1 MPATAAKHE
10 YTRLE
15 TIRLLGISE
24 RRLRKWEQLGLVEP
38 AEMYHFHGLIAL
50 RTLVRLEAA
59 KLPVAK
65 IQRAVVA
72 VRQKLSVGTGIPLT
86 EFRLYS
92 EGNRIRVQLG
102 GQKMESE
109 SGQLLLDFGEA
120 ELERLVALPMPRIQ
134 EDEADL
140 KRRHR
145 EAETW
150 FLRGVEMEQTGTPI
164 DEVVDAYMIAI
175 SLDPKLAAAMV
186 NLGTIHFTA
195 QRFEKA
201 EKYYARALEAN
212 PKYPLAHFNMGNLW
226 DERGERAKA
235 REHYLRAVELDA
247 RYADAHYN
255 LALLYQAAGESMKAM
270 GHWRTYLKLDPRSQ
284 WAEVARRELDRLYS
298 SAVVKGGGGR
308 VVALAE
314 RIPS

>member
-15 TIRLLGISE
+15 TRRLLGITE
-24 RRLRKWEQLGLVEP
+24 RRLRKWEELGLVEP
-38 AEMYHFHGLIAL
+38 ADVYHFHGLIEL
-50 RTLVRLEAA
+50 RTLIRLHDA
-59 KLPVAK
+59 KMPVAK

-72 VRQKLSVGTGIPLT
+72 VRRKLSGTDTPLG
-86 EFRLYS
+86 EVRLYS

-109 SGQLLLDFGEA
+109 SGQLLLDFGEDD
-120 ELERLVALPMPRIQ
+120 LERLVSLPAPRIQ
-134 EDEADL
+134 EDDAEA

-150 FLRGVEMEQTGTPI
+150 FLRGVEMEQTGSPV
-164 DEVVDAYMIAI
+164 DEAIDAYMIAI

-195 QRFEKA
+195 QRLDKA
-201 EKYYARALEAN
+201 EKYYMRALEAN
-212 PKYPLAHFNMGNLW
+212 PKYPLAQFNMGNLW
-226 DERGERAKA
+226 DERGDRAKA
-235 REHYLRAVELDA
+235 REHYLQALALDA
-247 RYADAHYN
+247 QYADAHYN

-270 GHWRTYLKLDPRSQ
+270 GHWRTYLKIDPRSQ
-284 WAEVARRELDRLYS
+284 WAEVARRELDRLYA
-298 SAVVKGGGGR
+298 SAVVKGGGGSDGSAR
-308 VVALAE
+308 MRAL
-314 RIPS
+314 

>member
-1 MPATAAKHE
+1 MAAAKNE
-10 YTRLE
+10 YSRLE
-15 TIRLLGISE
+15 TLRMLGISE
-24 RRLRKWEQLGLVEP
+24 RQLRKWEQLGLIEP
-38 AEMYHFHGLIAL
+38 SQVYHFHGLIAL
-50 RTLVRLEAA
+50 RTLARLREA

-72 VRQKLSVGTGIPLT
+72 VRRKLSGSADPLT
-86 EFRLYS
+86 EVRLYS

-120 ELERLVALPMPRIQ
+120 ELERLVSLPPPRIQ
-134 EDEADL
+134 EEDTEI
-140 KRRHR
+140 KRRHQ

-150 FLRGVEMEQTGTPI
+150 FLRGVEMEQTGSPV
-164 DEVVDAYMIAI
+164 DEVIDAYMIAI

-195 QRFEKA
+195 QRLDKA

-226 DERGERAKA
+226 DERGDRVKAKQ
-235 REHYLRAVELDA
+235 HYLAALELDPN
-247 RYADAHYN
+247 YGDAHYN
-255 LALLYQAAGESMKAM
+255 LALLYQTAGETMKAM
-270 GHWRTYLKLDPRSQ
+270 RHWRTYLKLDPRSQ
-284 WAEVARRELDRLYS
+284 WSDVARRELDRLYAG
-298 SAVVKGGGGR
+298 AVVKGGGASHTTTSTA
-308 VVALAE
+308 V
-314 RIPS
+314 